1 MSRRMPRREL
11 EERRNAR
18 MRELRDQR
26 ESPIRRRRRLQPV
39 VLLAWFA
46 GVIAVLA
53 FLIFVGFLAFAPR
66 LMSWVESHPGAI
78 DNGLVHDFVSWYQPS
93 ALEDTPASDK
103 RKRVTV
109 VIASGMTDAAIGD
122 LLTQQGVVRSPLAFQ
137 WAVKSANRTGT
148 LAFGTYDLSPTMK
161 PSEIVATLRGQAF
174 EQTAVTIREG
184 LRLEEIVATFAAS
197 DMTMNIGEFAKIVK
211 DPPPDLLNEFDFLNN
226 LPKGRSLEGY
236 LAPNTYEFKV
246 NEAPLEVVRKLLTA
260 FGTTTLP
267 KAVRDGIKAQ
277 GLTIDQ
283 ARHHRQ
289 HRRAR
294 GGEGGGAA
302 AHRRRLHQ
310 PLPQPEQRRDTNG
323 LLNADPTLQYGL
335 ATAENGASPLGDWGT
350 IEWWKP
356 LDVSGGDVQL
366 PEALAGYQTYLN
378 PGLPPT
384 PIAAPRASSLAG
396 VATADLGPGLPL
408 LRCRLPGRHA
418 RRLALLREDA
428 CPSRTRTSRRPDAE
442 CGG

>member
-184 LRLEEIVATFAAS
+184 LRLEEVVATFAAS

-211 DPPPDLLNEFDFLNN
+211 DPPADLLNEFDFLNN
-226 LPKGRSLEGY
+226 LPKGRTLEGY

-246 NEAPLEVVRKLLTA
+246 NEAPLEVVRKLVTA

-267 KAVRDGIKAQ
+267 KAVRDGIKGQ

-283 ARHHRQ
+283 AVIIASIVEREAVVEKERPLIAAVYIN
-289 HRRAR
+289 RFLNPNN
-294 GGEGGGAA
+294 GE
-302 AHRRRLHQ
+302 
-310 PLPQPEQRRDTNG
+310 TNG

-335 ATAENGASPLGDWGT
+335 ATAESGASPLADWGT

-356 LDVSGGDVQL
+356 LAVSGGDVQL
-366 PEALAGYQTYLN
+366 PDALAGYQTYLH

-396 VATADLGPGLPL
+396 VATADLGQGYLYFVAGCPG
-408 LRCRLPGRHA
+408 G
-418 RRLALLREDA
+418 
-428 CPSRTRTSRRPDAE
+428 TRDGSHYFAKTNAQQVANTAKAKTE

>member
-1 MSRRMPRREL
+1 MPRREL

-184 LRLEEIVATFAAS
+184 LRLEEVVATFAAS

-211 DPPPDLLNEFDFLNN
+211 DPPADLLNEFDFLNN
-226 LPKGRSLEGY
+226 LPKGRTLEGY

-246 NEAPLEVVRKLLTA
+246 NEAPLEVVRKLVTA

-267 KAVRDGIKAQ
+267 KAVRDGIKGQ

-283 ARHHRQ
+283 AVIIASIVEREAVVEKERPLIAAVYIN
-289 HRRAR
+289 RFLNPNN
-294 GGEGGGAA
+294 GE
-302 AHRRRLHQ
+302 
-310 PLPQPEQRRDTNG
+310 TNG

-335 ATAENGASPLGDWGT
+335 ATAESGASPLADWGT

-356 LDVSGGDVQL
+356 LAVSGGDVQL
-366 PEALAGYQTYLN
+366 PDALAGYQTYLH

-396 VATADLGPGLPL
+396 VATADLGQGYLYFVAGCPG
-408 LRCRLPGRHA
+408 G
-418 RRLALLREDA
+418 
-428 CPSRTRTSRRPDAE
+428 TRDGSHYFAKTNAQQVANTAKAKTE

>member
-93 ALEDTPASDK
+93 ALEDTPASDQ

-122 LLTQQGVVRSPLAFQ
+122 LLTQQGLVRSPLAFQ

-148 LAFGTYDLSPTMK
+148 LAFGTYDLSPTMR

-211 DPPPDLLNEFDFLNN
+211 DPPADLLNEFDFLNN

-267 KAVRDGIKAQ
+267 KPVRDGIKAQ

-283 ARHHRQ
+283 AVIIASIVEREAVKEDERPLIAAVYIN
-289 HRRAR
+289 RFLNPNN
-294 GGEGGGAA
+294 GE
-302 AHRRRLHQ
+302 
-310 PLPQPEQRRDTNG
+310 TNG

-335 ATAENGASPLGDWGT
+335 ATAEHGASPLSDWGT

-396 VATADLGPGLPL
+396 VATADLGQGYLYFVAGCPGGT
-408 LRCRLPGRHA
+408 RDGSHYFAKTNAQQVANTAKA
-418 RRLALLREDA
+418 R
-428 CPSRTRTSRRPDAE
+428 TE

>member
-283 ARHHRQ
+283 AVIIASIVEREAVKEEERPLI
-289 HRRAR
+289 
-294 GGEGGGAA
+294 AA
-302 AHRRRLHQ
+302 VYINRFLN
-310 PLPQPEQRRDTNG
+310 PNNGVTNG

-335 ATAENGASPLGDWGT
+335 ATAANGASPLGDWGT

-366 PEALAGYQTYLN
+366 PDALAGYQTYLN

-396 VATADLGPGLPL
+396 VATANLDQGYLFFVAGCPGGTRDGSHYFARTLPE
-408 LRCRLPGRHA
+408 HNA
-418 RRLALLREDA
+418 NIAKA
-428 CPSRTRTSRRPDAE
+428 NAE
-442 CGG
+442 CSG

>member
-1 MSRRMPRREL
+1 MPRREL

-46 GVIAVLA
+46 DVIAVLA

-93 ALEDTPASDK
+93 ALEDTPASDQ
-103 RKRVTV
+103 RKRITV

-184 LRLEEIVATFAAS
+184 LRLEELVATFAAS

-211 DPPPDLLNEFDFLNN
+211 DPPADLLNEFDFLNN

-283 ARHHRQ
+283 AVIIASIVEREAVKEEERPLI
-289 HRRAR
+289 
-294 GGEGGGAA
+294 AA
-302 AHRRRLHQ
+302 VYINRFLN
-310 PLPQPEQRRDTNG
+310 PNNGITNG

-335 ATAENGASPLGDWGT
+335 ATAEHGASPISDWGT
-350 IEWWKP
+350 IEWWRP

-396 VATADLGPGLPL
+396 VATANLDQGYLFFVAGCPGGTRDGSHYFARTLPE
-408 LRCRLPGRHA
+408 HNA
-418 RRLALLREDA
+418 NIAKA
-428 CPSRTRTSRRPDAE
+428 NAE
-442 CGG
+442 CSG

>member
-18 MRELRDQR
+18 MRDLRDQR

-66 LMSWVESHPGAI
+66 LMSWVESHPGSI
-78 DNGLVHDFVSWYQPS
+78 ENGLVHDFVSWYQPS
-93 ALEDTPASDK
+93 ALEDTPASEQ

-109 VIASGMTDAAIGD
+109 VVASGMTDAAIGD

-197 DMTMNIGEFAKIVK
+197 DMTMNIGEFAKVVK
-211 DPPPDLLNEFDFLNN
+211 DPPADLLNEFDFLNN

-260 FGTTTLP
+260 FGSSTLP
-267 KAVRDGIKAQ
+267 AEVRDGITAQ

-283 ARHHRQ
+283 AVIIASIVEREAVVEKERPLIAAVYIN
-289 HRRAR
+289 RFLNPNN
-294 GGEGGGAA
+294 GE
-302 AHRRRLHQ
+302 
-310 PLPQPEQRRDTNG
+310 TNG

-335 ATAENGASPLGDWGT
+335 ATADHGTSPLTDWGT
-350 IEWWKP
+350 IEWWKR
-356 LDVSGGDVQL
+356 LEVTGGDVQL
-366 PEALAGYQTYLN
+366 PDALAGYQTYLH

-396 VATADLGPGLPL
+396 VATADLGQGYLYFVAGCPG
-408 LRCRLPGRHA
+408 G
-418 RRLALLREDA
+418 
-428 CPSRTRTSRRPDAE
+428 TRDGSHYFAKTNAQQIANTAKANAE
-442 CGG
+442 CAG